1 MSDRQPTPDVLGTLM
16 SGTAVKEDSNKTIK
30 QEIVKAVKKPGNKAV
45 KKSSNKATI
54 TQMMIDGTEE
64 PVGAVQEELKEKATY
79 NLPKKLLERLEDRWM
94 EIRKLSGSK
103 QISKTLI
110 VEKALEMAFDEFDM
124 KKQIGKFY
132 SKLASNKAARQ

>member
-1 MSDRQPTPDVLGTLM
+1 MSDRQTTPDVLGALM
-16 SGTAVKEDSNKTIK
+16 TGAAIKQDSNKAIK

-45 KKSSNKATI
+45 KQSNNKATI
-54 TQMMIDGTEE
+54 TQLMIGGTEE
-64 PVGAVQEELKEKATY
+64 PIGTVEEELKEKATF
-79 NLPKKLLERLEDRWM
+79 NLPKKLLEQLEDRWM

-132 SKLASNKAARQ
+132 SRLAGNKAIKQ